1 VSDDVYGEKTLDS
14 YLNRAAFANPAA
26 GEFGD
31 HEKNSIRGP
40 RFWKVDVAASRL
52 FSLGTVQTIEV
63 RVEAFNLFDT
73 FNWGDPETRLR
84 SGNFGK
90 ITSQNGDPRIMQFGI
105 KYGF

>member
-1 VSDDVYGEKTLDS
+1 VSDDVYGERTLDS
-14 YLNRAAFANPAA
+14 YLNRAAFANPAP
-26 GEFGD
+26 GQFGN
-31 HEKNSIRGP
+31 HERNSITGP

-52 FSLGTVQTIEV
+52 IPLRGAQTIEL
-63 RVEAFNLFDT
+63 RVEAFNVFNT
-73 FNWGDPETRLR
+73 FNWGIPETRLR